1 MDKKTR
7 KKWNLFNENI
17 DIFILF
23 LLMIIIPITTIIDS
37 YNPHFIDYN
46 KINNIVIIILIY
58 SLIYKLIKSK
68 FKIYIYDIFVF
79 ILLLLNVLSTI
90 FSIDKEVAIYGAYRF
105 NGLITLIMYDLII
118 LNLIRLKDKVK
129 IKFLII
135 TLVIVG
141 IINVIISC
149 IQIFCPIPDV
159 FKFVFPHMASGLC
172 FNPNFFGSFMSM
184 LLAFMV
190 TLFIFNN
197 KNQIIYFILSI
208 LFLIGL
214 YFSHSTGPVVGVIIA
229 VLFLFILILIT
240 NRKYI
245 KRYFLIVLVLIVS
258 FIGINKCS
266 LLYYEYKDYELDK
279 RVMMVEGL
287 KEVYEIL
294 GSILFKK
301 DYVINESTGTGRIG
315 TWKNTIPIL
324 KRYPLLGC
332 GTDNFYLA
340 YGEHADSVITTDAHN
355 VYLNYAANNGIP
367 AALIFIFALLYLLY
381 EAIKT
386 KDKIIL
392 ALSIGYVAYCVQAF
406 FNVSVIQVSTYF
418 YIFTGLLI
426 ACINIYKKSNYN

>member
-1 MDKKTR
+1 MDKKIR
-7 KKWNLFNENI
+7 EKWNLFNKNI
-17 DIFILF
+17 NIYVLF
-23 LLMIIIPITTIIDS
+23 LLMIIIPIVTLIDS
-37 YNPHFIDYN
+37 YKNNFVDYN
-46 KINNIVIIILIY
+46 KINNIVIVLLIY

-118 LNLIRLKDKVK
+118 LNLIRLKDKGK

-135 TLVIVG
+135 TLVIIG
-141 IINVIISC
+141 IINVIVSC
-149 IQIFCPIPDV
+149 VQIFCPIPDV

-172 FNPNFFGSFMSM
+172 VNPNFFGSFMSM
-184 LLAFMV
+184 LLTFMV
-190 TLFIFNN
+190 TLFIFNK

-214 YFSHSTGPVVGVIIA
+214 YFSHSTGPLVGAIIA
-229 VLFLFILILIT
+229 ILFLFILILIT

-245 KRYFLIVLVLIVS
+245 KRYILIVLILIIS
-258 FIGINKCS
+258 FIGINRCS
-266 LLYYEYKDYELDK
+266 LIYYEYKGYELDK

-287 KEVYEIL
+287 KEVYNV
-294 GSILFKK
+294 LFRK
-301 DYVINESTGTGRIG
+301 DYVIDENTGTGRIG

-324 KRYPLLGC
+324 KKYPLLGC

-340 YGEHADSVITTDAHN
+340 YKAHEHPVITVDAHN

-367 AALIFIFALLYLLY
+367 AALIFIFAL
-381 EAIKT
+381 
-386 KDKIIL
+386 
-392 ALSIGYVAYCVQAF
+392 SI
-406 FNVSVIQVSTYF
+406 
-418 YIFTGLLI
+418 
-426 ACINIYKKSNYN
+426 